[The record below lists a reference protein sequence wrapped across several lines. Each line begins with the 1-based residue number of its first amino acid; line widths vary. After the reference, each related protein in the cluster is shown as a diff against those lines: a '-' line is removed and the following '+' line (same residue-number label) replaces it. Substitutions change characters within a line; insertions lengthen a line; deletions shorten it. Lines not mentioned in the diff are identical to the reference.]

1 MQVKVKVL
9 RLDARYV
16 GAVSI
21 WNVGECFTCTKC
33 LLRSAWRKC
42 PRCGGHTVDLRVE
55 SLEGKW
61 SAWRGFAEGW
71 SLASVSGVRA
81 MKRLRGLAGVLT
93 VGACLAPIAGPWLKK
108 GQPPELMEIGIALVM
123 DALIAWPLF
132 WFFSLYLL
140 LFAHVLRGLAWVTS
154 LGAEISPVGTLRFS
168 VLARLTRVMAR
179 ADSAARSEERGEP
192 RRCVSAWGDDGSGDA
207 SLRA

>member
-1 MQVKVKVL
+1 
-9 RLDARYV
+9 
-16 GAVSI
+16 
-21 WNVGECFTCTKC
+21 
-33 LLRSAWRKC
+33 
-42 PRCGGHTVDLRVE
+42 
-55 SLEGKW
+55 
-61 SAWRGFAEGW
+61 
-71 SLASVSGVRA
+71 

-140 LFAHVLRGLAWVTS
+140 LFAQVLRGLAWVTT
-154 LGAEISPVGTLRFS
+154 LGAEISPVGTLKFS